1 MPIPPTPLLL
11 GNVVYSVNG
20 AGLGRLKVESS
31 AMQFV
36 MLSAALEQQ
45 CC

>member
-20 AGLGRLKVESS
+20 AGLGRLKVENKFS
-31 AMQFV
+31 MCLQP
-36 MLSAALEQQ
+36 L
-45 CC
+45 C